1 MLKKGFSSKLLYN
14 EKYHWTKINSY
25 KGKSSKHFHGH
36 IMLKKGSLCIYLL
49 VILISCILNI
59 LLLMLTFQM
68 ILIDDVEITDDSD
81 EKNYDEEDS
90 DKQNYSKE

>member
-1 MLKKGFSSKLLYN
+1 MLK
-14 EKYHWTKINSY
+14 E
-25 KGKSSKHFHGH
+25 
-36 IMLKKGSLCIYLL
+36 GSRCIYLL

-59 LLLMLTFQM
+59 LLMMLTFQM
-68 ILIDDVEITDDSD
+68 ILIDDVEISDDSD

>member
-1 MLKKGFSSKLLYN
+1 
-14 EKYHWTKINSY
+14 
-25 KGKSSKHFHGH
+25 
-36 IMLKKGSLCIYLL
+36 MLKKGSLCIYLL

>member
-1 MLKKGFSSKLLYN
+1 
-14 EKYHWTKINSY
+14 
-25 KGKSSKHFHGH
+25 
-36 IMLKKGSLCIYLL
+36 MLKKGSLCIYLL

-59 LLLMLTFQM
+59 ILLMLTFQM

>member
-1 MLKKGFSSKLLYN
+1 MLK
-14 EKYHWTKINSY
+14 E
-25 KGKSSKHFHGH
+25 
-36 IMLKKGSLCIYLL
+36 GSRCICLL

-59 LLLMLTFQM
+59 LLMMLTFQM
-68 ILIDDVEITDDSD
+68 ILIDDVEISDDSD

>member
-1 MLKKGFSSKLLYN
+1 
-14 EKYHWTKINSY
+14 
-25 KGKSSKHFHGH
+25 
-36 IMLKKGSLCIYLL
+36 MLKKGSRCIYLL

-59 LLLMLTFQM
+59 LLMMLTFQM
-68 ILIDDVEITDDSD
+68 ILIDDVEISDDSD

>member
-1 MLKKGFSSKLLYN
+1 
-14 EKYHWTKINSY
+14 
-25 KGKSSKHFHGH
+25 
-36 IMLKKGSLCIYLL
+36 MLKKGSLCIYLL

-81 EKNYDEEDS
+81 EKKYDEEDS